1 MRMNQLLLLV
11 IAIFIARCSTLA
23 DAERSIQ
30 VDTLATDSITE
41 SATVGHRYLK
51 GIKTA
56 TALDT
61 VDEERIGATTPN
73 FGMLKGLFKLPKF
86 ESLSK
91 LPVIKQLIAAKKKFG
106 TKIVDSYLKR
116 ERKRYESNPQNFM

>member
-1 MRMNQLLLLV
+1 MRMNQFLLLV
-11 IAIFIARCSTLA
+11 VATFIACCSTLA

-30 VDTLATDSITE
+30 VNTLTTDSITE
-41 SATVGHRYLK
+41 SATEGHRYLK
-51 GIKTA
+51 GSKA
-56 TALDT
+56 TTDLDT

-73 FGMLKGLFKLPKF
+73 FGILKALFKLPKF

-91 LPVIKQLIAAKKKFG
+91 LPVIKQLAAAKKKFG
-106 TKIVDSYLKR
+106 KKIVDYYLKR